1 MERSK
6 LEDILEELDIEDIG
20 ELKNNAYK
28 IVLKNSDEYA
38 YYYTLLDH
46 NENLD
51 LVDTSSVST
60 ENVNVITYDGYDY
73 KVSLNANFND
83 NYYNL
88 IIEDLD

>member
-1 MERSK
+1 MEKSK
-6 LEDILEELDIEDIG
+6 LEDILEELDVEDIG

-60 ENVNVITYDGYDY
+60 ENVNVITYEGYDY

>member
-1 MERSK
+1 MEKSK

-60 ENVNVITYDGYDY
+60 ENVNVITYEGYDY